1 MIGINTNIP
10 IITLNTKEPKTSIK
24 RQRLLGRIQKKT
36 IIYFLNKQHTFN
48 KMTQQNRKCKNLN
61 INLKNDGVAKL
72 ILDRI
77 LKQFKNVKFKI
88 WTRR

>member
-1 MIGINTNIP
+1 
-10 IITLNTKEPKTSIK
+10 
-24 RQRLLGRIQKKT
+24 
-36 IIYFLNKQHTFN
+36 
-48 KMTQQNRKCKNLN
+48 MTQQNRKCKNLN

-88 WTRR
+88 WTRC